1 MRSEPVAGMELS
13 VFQEPAYRLH
23 SRIRTTAVVI
33 TIFLV
38 LIEIFLVRKIGEQP
52 YNGIILNNVAVAR
65 VAKDSPA
72 AAAGI
77 LKGDQVVS
85 FNGVPCGSLRDVS
98 ECLSHVRPGNTATL
112 MIERA
117 GSILSVPVA
126 FAPLP
131 PSEIARKALLL
142 IVGFSFIGIGLVV
155 YFRRADKLALV
166 FYLLCFAFG
175 LVLVNV
181 VNFELGTARFAL
193 RSAFNDLLVLS
204 VPALFLHFFLL
215 FPERSGLLIRRPRL
229 EYAIYLPMVLLF
241 AVSVFFNIMDYSY
254 GRGYSRA
261 LAALQSVTALHFIA
275 FVVIGLIAF
284 LRGYRRVKKASFKG
298 KLRLVFWGTI
308 VGILPFVCVQILL
321 SIRPAIEIPGEK
333 VAFVPLILVPMAFGH
348 AIVRYGLMDLEIV
361 FKRSLVY
368 TFLIAVLASVY
379 FVVVYGLG
387 RLASSFI
394 GRSDLLFSI
403 VSIFVIS
410 LLISPLRSRI
420 RVVVDRTFFR
430 EEYNYRKILRQISH
444 SLAGIISLDSIV
456 SYLSIRVAEV
466 LHAGTTVVFLVDEKI
481 GKYTA
486 RYGVNVNH
494 AMLKGFDTDGTLA
507 KHLLRTETTLNVER
521 RFEAKRA
528 LPISRDEVDI
538 LVGVGAALVVP
549 LILKSNLLGFMT
561 IGRKQSDEFYS
572 TTDIEL
578 LETLCDQVSLAVE
591 NARLYLETVE
601 KQKMEKELEVAR
613 EIQHRLLPKTFPDI
627 PGLQTHAMNLPSK
640 HVGGDYFDVIILG
653 ENKVAMVIA
662 DVSGK
667 GVPAALLMAS
677 LQSSLRAEADPQ
689 RCPCDVI
696 SVLNRDIFEHTA
708 GGTFVTVFY
717 GVIDFEQRT
726 LTYCNAGQTP
736 PIILSEDQTVKT
748 LGDTDIVIGVDDGAH
763 YHDTT
768 VDLRTGD
775 LVFLYT
781 DGITDELDDQDECFG
796 EARLLDELRR
806 SSGLDLPSIVT
817 KVHDAVVRH
826 TGGKPQDDLTALAIR
841 IVSLTLWPKAVQ
853 TAKKN

>member
-261 LAALQSVTALHFIA
+261 FRFFSV
-275 FVVIGLIAF
+275 
-284 LRGYRRVKKASFKG
+284 S
-298 KLRLVFWGTI
+298 
-308 VGILPFVCVQILL
+308 
-321 SIRPAIEIPGEK
+321 
-333 VAFVPLILVPMAFGH
+333 
-348 AIVRYGLMDLEIV
+348 
-361 FKRSLVY
+361 
-368 TFLIAVLASVY
+368 
-379 FVVVYGLG
+379 
-387 RLASSFI
+387 
-394 GRSDLLFSI
+394 
-403 VSIFVIS
+403 
-410 LLISPLRSRI
+410 
-420 RVVVDRTFFR
+420 
-430 EEYNYRKILRQISH
+430 
-444 SLAGIISLDSIV
+444 
-456 SYLSIRVAEV
+456 
-466 LHAGTTVVFLVDEKI
+466 
-481 GKYTA
+481 
-486 RYGVNVNH
+486 
-494 AMLKGFDTDGTLA
+494 
-507 KHLLRTETTLNVER
+507 
-521 RFEAKRA
+521 
-528 LPISRDEVDI
+528 
-538 LVGVGAALVVP
+538 
-549 LILKSNLLGFMT
+549 
-561 IGRKQSDEFYS
+561 
-572 TTDIEL
+572 
-578 LETLCDQVSLAVE
+578 
-591 NARLYLETVE
+591 
-601 KQKMEKELEVAR
+601 
-613 EIQHRLLPKTFPDI
+613 
-627 PGLQTHAMNLPSK
+627 
-640 HVGGDYFDVIILG
+640 
-653 ENKVAMVIA
+653 
-662 DVSGK
+662 
-667 GVPAALLMAS
+667 
-677 LQSSLRAEADPQ
+677 
-689 RCPCDVI
+689 
-696 SVLNRDIFEHTA
+696 
-708 GGTFVTVFY
+708 
-717 GVIDFEQRT
+717 
-726 LTYCNAGQTP
+726 
-736 PIILSEDQTVKT
+736 
-748 LGDTDIVIGVDDGAH
+748 
-763 YHDTT
+763 
-768 VDLRTGD
+768 
-775 LVFLYT
+775 
-781 DGITDELDDQDECFG
+781 
-796 EARLLDELRR
+796 
-806 SSGLDLPSIVT
+806 DLPS
-817 KVHDAVVRH
+817 R
-826 TGGKPQDDLTALAIR
+826 
-841 IVSLTLWPKAVQ
+841 SLGRRWPSFR
-853 TAKKN
+853 